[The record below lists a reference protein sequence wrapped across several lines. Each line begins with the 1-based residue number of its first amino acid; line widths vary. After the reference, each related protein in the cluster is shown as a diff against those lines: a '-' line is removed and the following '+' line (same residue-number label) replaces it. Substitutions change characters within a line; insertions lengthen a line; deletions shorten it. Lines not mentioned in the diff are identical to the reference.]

1 MDLKPG
7 GKYTI
12 ILLWLTFGFKQYSVD
27 ACGPAVIL
35 VGAILLS
42 DNCGPGPGKLH
53 SSCAGR

>member
-1 MDLKPG
+1 M
-7 GKYTI
+7 
-12 ILLWLTFGFKQYSVD
+12 D
-27 ACGPAVIL
+27 ACGPAVIPVIV